1 MDSQAPADI
10 CEHMTKVTRLT
21 LEEGGSLERRRLHL
35 REISDE
41 ADAPLETVG
50 QDIRTARQRKGEDLS
65 TVSRALK
72 IRKDHLEALEEGN
85 IHALPGRPYAIG
97 FLRSYAEYLGLDP
110 AQCVERF
117 KAEIAGRDDGD
128 TPTPQLAVEE
138 ERSLPHGSLIFL
150 VLLVIAVV
158 YGGYYLSVS
167 ANRMLAEPVTP
178 VPERL
183 ATEAGVPANDQTK
196 PPPKQTAQSQPA
208 PAPTA
213 APADDAGGDQTADS
227 TPSSDNSV
235 AAVSPAQMPGGATD
249 TNPTAEQ
256 VASLPRGRVYG
267 ARNDNARVELRVYKP
282 TRLLVEGADNTVF
295 INRTLRPGDVYR
307 APNLVGL
314 TLTTP
319 DGGAIEII
327 LDGSSMGFAGKRGV
341 TAEGLSLDPQSIV
354 DHHSGARSG

>member
-1 MDSQAPADI
+1 
-10 CEHMTKVTRLT
+10 MTKVTRLT

-35 REISDE
+35 REISAE
-41 ADAPLETVG
+41 VDAPLETVG

-117 KAEIAGRDDGD
+117 KAEIAGRDDSD
-128 TPTPQLAVEE
+128 TATPQLAVQE
-138 ERSLPHGSLIFL
+138 ERSLPHGSMIFL

-178 VPERL
+178 VPDRL
-183 ATEAGVPANDQTK
+183 ATEAGIPAKDQAK
-196 PPPKQTAQSQPA
+196 PAPKQTAQTKPA
-208 PAPTA
+208 PAPA
-213 APADDAGGDQTADS
+213 ATPTDDSSADQSPAGS
-227 TPSSDNSV
+227 PSSDNSV
-235 AAVSPAQMPGGATD
+235 AAVSPAQMPGENTD
-249 TNPTAEQ
+249 TSSGPAQ
-256 VASLPRGRVYG
+256 MASLPPGRTYG
-267 ARNDNARVELRVYKP
+267 ARNDNARVELRVFKP
-282 TRLLVEGADNTVF
+282 TRILVEGADNTVY
-295 INRTLRPGDVYR
+295 INRTLKPGDVYR
-307 APNLVGL
+307 APNQVGL

-327 LDGSSMGFAGKRGV
+327 LDGSSMGFAGKRGE

-354 DHHSGARSG
+354 DRRGGARSG